1 MQGGWPAVSIWV
13 HPTGKEIWISQAAKA
28 APPAPVAAKPPPVH
42 PDIEELQIYVSQ
54 YSARKADMIRKALEI
69 EKRRSSLSKEQ
80 YFQLRKEWW
89 RDQQSWDQQLDD
101 IMEKII
107 PNMTDDLTSD
117 EKEKKQTEIDRLD
130 KIQVDWEPDDV
141 RDKMAL
147 DQ

>member
-1 MQGGWPAVSIWV
+1 M
-13 HPTGKEIWISQAAKA
+13 
-28 APPAPVAAKPPPVH
+28 
-42 PDIEELQIYVSQ
+42 
-54 YSARKADMIRKALEI
+54 
-69 EKRRSSLSKEQ
+69 
-80 YFQLRKEWW
+80 RKEWW
-89 RDQQSWDQQLDD
+89 RDQQSWDHELDD